1 MQNLT
6 EKYPIIGIQIPGE
19 NGITAD
25 GVKFIME
32 KNSGYEFDF
41 RRIDG
46 NQSAAVFVIDS
57 DVYAEMEAQQ
67 YTLDTFDQFIQNIIN
82 DTANESPDSVYDF
95 FGYKIWFG
103 YEPEHTSAAH

>member
-1 MQNLT
+1 MQNIK
-6 EKYPIIGIQIPGE
+6 EKYPIVGIQLPGE

-25 GVKFIME
+25 GVQFIME

-46 NQSAAVFVIDS
+46 DQSAAVFVIDS
-57 DVYAEMEAQQ
+57 DIYTEMDGRKK
-67 YTLDTFDQFIQNIIN
+67 LDTFDRLIRNILN

-103 YEPEHTSAAH
+103 YEPEHTSAVH